1 MNNIEDIVGKK
12 FWKIMIRALPATP
25 IAASDRIVFN
35 SHYASVKSKD
45 FPVIQIREEI
55 SPDDITGMNACS

>member
-1 MNNIEDIVGKK
+1 
-12 FWKIMIRALPATP
+12 MIRAFPSTP
-25 IAASDRIVFN
+25 ISASDSIVFN
-35 SHYASVKSKD
+35 AHDASVKSKD